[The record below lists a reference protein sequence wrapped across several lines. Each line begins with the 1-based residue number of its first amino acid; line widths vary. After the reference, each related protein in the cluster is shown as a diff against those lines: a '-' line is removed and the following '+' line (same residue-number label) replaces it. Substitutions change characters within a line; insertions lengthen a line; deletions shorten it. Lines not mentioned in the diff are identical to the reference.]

1 MMLSYVPFYKRG
13 LRWCFGRARWML
25 RGAMRMLC
33 ASLLLLASCSTIPS
47 APPPACPSPAAVVA
61 DEQAPL
67 LPVEASK
74 VGFAEMAKFPEP
86 GWQIP
91 RSMAFSPDET
101 RFTYLFSES
110 GSDEMS
116 LFSVDLS
123 TGQRQVLLRAS
134 QLQGPREKSL
144 AQELRDERQRKRIK
158 GITQYQWA
166 AKKDVL
172 LVPLGGE
179 LYLANTN
186 GETTALREGG
196 AEAIDP
202 KLCADGSKV
211 AYAVG
216 SELALLDVASK
227 RETLLTSGAP
237 AGVTRGQ
244 SDFNAQEEFDEPSG
258 HFFSPDCKKLVYL
271 EVDEREVAEVPV
283 LGHRKGKPSL
293 QLQKYPETGKAN
305 PKVSLHVV
313 DLATKRSSKIPLP
326 EGERYLGRLQFLD
339 AQSFVLSALSRSQRK
354 RQILRVDLN
363 PKIEV
368 RTIHSREVTAG
379 WLPLADLAVSSDAKQ
394 IFTVDEQGGHDHLF
408 ALDPNGKAVPAQL
421 TRGDFDV
428 TELLGTSSIDAKVYI
443 TSTEG
448 EPIGRPVFEVDG
460 RTGVSKRLSKGT
472 GTNVAVFSK
481 SGANLALVHSS
492 RTQPPSAELRVGER
506 VLPIEIPVDPA
517 IAELALRTFEPFVV
531 DRPGLPILH
540 GTLLA
545 PRTIEPGKKYP
556 LVVMVYG
563 GPGVQTVMDRW
574 SPRLHWQ
581 HLADRGFFVMQVDN
595 RGSSGRGPAFEQ
607 AIDRKLGEVELADQF
622 AALEQVLGTHPID
635 PQRVAI
641 YGHSYGGFLAAH
653 ALLREGSPFTIGI
666 AGSPVTDWRLY
677 DTAYTERYMGTPQEN
692 EAGYQ
697 RATLAA
703 NVDKL
708 RGKLLI
714 VHALMDENVH
724 FQNTADLVDALVKAQ
739 KPFEMFVYPGE
750 RHGYRSTDARRYAFE
765 LVTRKLAETLGPSA
779 VNAGH

>member
-1 MMLSYVPFYKRG
+1 
-13 LRWCFGRARWML
+13 
-25 RGAMRMLC
+25 
-33 ASLLLLASCSTIPS
+33 
-47 APPPACPSPAAVVA
+47 
-61 DEQAPL
+61 
-67 LPVEASK
+67 
-74 VGFAEMAKFPEP
+74 
-86 GWQIP
+86 
-91 RSMAFSPDET
+91 
-101 RFTYLFSES
+101 
-110 GSDEMS
+110 
-116 LFSVDLS
+116 
-123 TGQRQVLLRAS
+123 
-134 QLQGPREKSL
+134 
-144 AQELRDERQRKRIK
+144 
-158 GITQYQWA
+158 
-166 AKKDVL
+166 
-172 LVPLGGE
+172 
-179 LYLANTN
+179 
-186 GETTALREGG
+186 
-196 AEAIDP
+196 
-202 KLCADGSKV
+202 
-211 AYAVG
+211 
-216 SELALLDVASK
+216 
-227 RETLLTSGAP
+227 
-237 AGVTRGQ
+237 
-244 SDFNAQEEFDEPSG
+244 
-258 HFFSPDCKKLVYL
+258 
-271 EVDEREVAEVPV
+271 
-283 LGHRKGKPSL
+283 
-293 QLQKYPETGKAN
+293 
-305 PKVSLHVV
+305 
-313 DLATKRSSKIPLP
+313 
-326 EGERYLGRLQFLD
+326 
-339 AQSFVLSALSRSQRK
+339 
-354 RQILRVDLN
+354 
-363 PKIEV
+363 
-368 RTIHSREVTAG
+368 
-379 WLPLADLAVSSDAKQ
+379 
-394 IFTVDEQGGHDHLF
+394 
-408 ALDPNGKAVPAQL
+408 
-421 TRGDFDV
+421 
-428 TELLGTSSIDAKVYI
+428 
-443 TSTEG
+443 
-448 EPIGRPVFEVDG
+448 VFEVDG

-765 LVTRKLAETLGPSA
+765 LVTRKLVETLGPSA

>member
-1 MMLSYVPFYKRG
+1 
-13 LRWCFGRARWML
+13 
-25 RGAMRMLC
+25 MLC
-33 ASLLLLASCSTIPS
+33 TSLLFLACCSTIPPTPPVGCP
-47 APPPACPSPAAVVA
+47 APAPAEEVASNQAELLPAA
-61 DEQAPL
+61 
-67 LPVEASK
+67 ASK
-74 VGFAEMAKFPEP
+74 VGFADMAKFPEP

-91 RSMAFSPDET
+91 RSMGFSPDET

-134 QLQGPREKSL
+134 QLQGPKEKTL

-166 AKKDVL
+166 AKKDVV
-172 LVPLGGE
+172 LVPLGGD
-179 LYLANTN
+179 LYLADKN
-186 GETTALREGG
+186 GAVTSLREGG
-196 AEAIDP
+196 EEAIDP
-202 KLCADGSKV
+202 KICADGSKV

-227 RETLLTSGAP
+227 RETLLTSRAP
-237 AGVTRGQ
+237 TGVTRGQ

-258 HFFSPDCKKLVYL
+258 HFFSPDCKRLVYL

-313 DLATKRSSKIPLP
+313 ELATKRSTKIPLP
-326 EGERYLGRLQFLD
+326 EGEHYLGRLQFLD

-354 RQILRVDLN
+354 RQILRVELS
-363 PKIEV
+363 PKVEV
-368 RTIHSREVTAG
+368 RTIHSREVNAG
-379 WLPLADLAVSSDAKQ
+379 WLPLADLAVGSDAKQ
-394 IFTVDEQGGHDHLF
+394 IFTIDEQAGRDHLF
-408 ALDPNGKAVPAQL
+408 ALDPLGKAAPLQL

-428 TELLGTSSIDAKVYI
+428 TELLGTSSAASKVYI

-460 RTGVSKRLSKGT
+460 KTGTSRKLSRAV

-481 SGANLALVHSS
+481 SGANLALIHSS
-492 RTQPPSAELRVGER
+492 RTQPPSVELRVGER
-506 VLPIEIPVDPA
+506 SFPIEVPADPA
-517 IAELALRTFEPFVV
+517 IEALALRTFEPFVV
-531 DRPGLPILH
+531 ERPGLPRLH
-540 GTLLA
+540 GTLLT
-545 PRTIEPGKKYP
+545 PRTLEPGKQYP
-556 LVVMVYG
+556 LVLMVYG

-574 SPRLHWQ
+574 SPRLQWQ

-607 AIDRKLGEVELADQF
+607 AIDRKLGEVELEDQL
-622 AALEQVLGTHPID
+622 AALKQVVSQHPID
-635 PQRVAI
+635 QRRIAV

-653 ALLREGSPFTIGI
+653 ALLRENSPFALGI

-703 NVDKL
+703 NADKL
-708 RGKLLI
+708 EGKLLI
-714 VHALMDENVH
+714 IHALMDENVH
-724 FQNTADLVDALVKAQ
+724 YQNTADLVDALVKAQ

-750 RHGYRSTDARRYAFE
+750 RHGYRSTDARRYASE
-765 LVTRKLAETLGPSA
+765 LVTRKLVETLGPTN
-779 VNAGH
+779 VNSGP